1 MFGPDLVVDHL
12 AANRSTGAFGAAAA
26 PAPGAAL
33 DLVVGFAL
41 GALLLGDQCLSV
53 GDRNLVV
60 IGMDFAEGQET
71 VSVAGVFDK
80 GRLQRRLDPRYLGE
94 VDVAA
99 QLAAAR

>member
-26 PAPGAAL
+26 PTPGAAI

-60 IGMDFAEGQET
+60 IGMDFAEGEEA
-71 VSVAGVFDK
+71 VAVAAVLDE
-80 GRLQRRLDPRYLGE
+80 GRLKRRLNPRYLGE
-94 VDVAA
+94 IDVAA